1 MRPMG
6 EIDEGAVREEV
17 AERNRRVEE
26 DCSRMRA
33 RRGGEMGQALLHL
46 PEEERGDR
54 DPAEGDLRA
63 RLLQGRLA
71 QGPETHLDRK
81 STRLNSSHRTTSY
94 AVFCLKK
101 KMTAMGSPPGCGSQS
116 ALSRRITRPAA
127 LPASPLRHLLAVGA
141 LPPRPRRSSPST
153 HCRSSATS

>member
-54 DPAEGDLRA
+54 DPAEGELRA

-71 QGPETHLDRK
+71 QGPETHLEKDR
-81 STRLNSSHRTTSY
+81 TAAGGPLDQIHRSQRY
-94 AVFCLKK
+94 RG
-101 KMTAMGSPPGCGSQS
+101 TAAYPQ
-116 ALSRRITRPAA
+116 
-127 LPASPLRHLLAVGA
+127 A
-141 LPPRPRRSSPST
+141 LPPRGHPGRGVGKEGSGQESLGV
-153 HCRSSATS
+153 CNA